1 MTWRPELVALDIDG
15 TLVDRQGNLPLDVKA
30 AVQRVVAS
38 ATPLVLA
45 TGRAWLD
52 ARPVFEQLELPP
64 GPVVCS
70 NGAVVLGHPP
80 LKEPRMV
87 TFNPG
92 EVIDTVVEHAPNARI
107 AVEELGVG
115 FRLNRLFPEGD
126 LRGRLTI
133 QSLAEL
139 AARPVPRV
147 IVCDPDAR
155 QEDFVELAASIG
167 MHGVSYSVGW
177 SAWLD
182 IAPAGVNKATAL
194 AGICGELGIAA
205 DNVLALGD
213 GHNDLEMLAWAGRG
227 VAMGDSPWEGRAAAA
242 DVAAN
247 CDDGGTALELDRW
260 FGRPDLRESLRLIA

>member
-194 AGICGELGIAA
+194 AGICGELPNGEMWIACWEDYNQSSTPEARLVRDA
-205 DNVLALGD
+205 DK
-213 GHNDLEMLAWAGRG
+213 LEMVHQALVYERAGHRNLAEFWAEPR
-227 VAMGDSPWEGRAAAA
+227 WHF
-242 DVAAN
+242 
-247 CDDGGTALELDRW
+247 TA
-260 FGRPDLRESLRLIA
+260 S

>member
-15 TLVDRQGNLPLDVKA
+15 TLVDRQGNLPLDVKS

-38 ATPLVLA
+38 DTPLVLA

-52 ARPVFEQLELPP
+52 TRPVFEQLELPP

-80 LKEPRMV
+80 SDERRMV
-87 TFNPG
+87 TFSPA
-92 EVIDTVVEHAPNARI
+92 EVIGTVIEHVPNARI
-107 AVEELGVG
+107 AVEESGVG

-139 AARPVPRV
+139 AAQPVPRV

-155 QEDFVELAASIG
+155 QEDFTALAASIG

-182 IAPAGVNKATAL
+182 IVPSGVNKATAL
-194 AGICGELGIAA
+194 AGICAELGIAS

-227 VAMGDSPWEGRAAAA
+227 VAMGGSPREVQAAAA
-242 DVAAN
+242 DVAATFE
-247 CDDGGTALELDRW
+247 DGGTAVELERW
-260 FGRPDLRESLRLIA
+260 FGQPDRLDTLRLTA

>member
-182 IAPAGVNKATAL
+182 IAPAGSTRPLRWPA
-194 AGICGELGIAA
+194 
-205 DNVLALGD
+205 
-213 GHNDLEMLAWAGRG
+213 
-227 VAMGDSPWEGRAAAA
+227 S
-242 DVAAN
+242 AAN
-247 CDDGGTALELDRW
+247 SASPQTTCWPWAMVTTTSKCWPGPVAESRWVTPLGRSGPQPPTSQPTSTTAA
-260 FGRPDLRESLRLIA
+260 PPSN